1 MPSSKIKPE
10 DTPKAKEILLKIE
23 EGKILVKKITTEA
36 LATPT
41 SEELVK
47 DKINSVLK
55 SCKDFLSDYG
65 TNYQDLIK
73 SSYNGLRSLA
83 NRCLNEVQS
92 FFKNNKDNLLARNL
106 AQAFAK
112 SDKPKKTVNRTF
124 VINGGEA
131 TLEEDMSVKFKETS
145 GEFGYDQMIIDDYQ
159 ARVKE
164 AINTISKQTLT
175 EKTYREV
182 NGRKVGAPVFVS
194 IRNKAEMAVRYD
206 AMKEELKELV
216 ASKEQY
222 VIVSQH
228 ADASLRCSP
237 LQGLL
242 YKLDVN
248 PEEHVKVV
256 LSSKELGSKKPKEI
270 GKVDGN
276 PYYSLKE
283 AMSYGLFSY
292 NCRHRFIKYIPG
304 QKITPQYQY
313 DSKAS
318 EAKREID
325 TNMRTLERQI
335 RMLKEREVLSLD
347 PKERRLFQKTSK
359 MHYERYCKYA
369 KSHGRVINDWRCSIT
384 QSERSYNKSIYRT
397 NGYMPLIS
405 PNASEESLEKIIIE
419 EYKKDNILKCDAPSY
434 DELKKN
440 MQKTL
445 SPEQVE
451 EAIHHLKRWT
461 ANDDGEDSCRSINKA
476 LYDGK
481 VIIGSV
487 NEKSVNNLKLAI
499 ENSGYKTKKG
509 QILYRSDFHNLNE
522 MLKGEYLKIEN
533 GAIEVNK
540 ALYENRG
547 FISCTNDIKSA
558 INYARDKFEDGMQR
572 NVASPR
578 VIFRIKTDKDIPFV
592 PCEGIT
598 LTKGDNEQL
607 FMDGRSFTLKSI
619 DKLTKMY
626 IIINVEIHK

>member
-1 MPSSKIKPE
+1 MPNSKIKPE
-10 DTPKAKEILLKIE
+10 DTPKTKEILLKIE
-23 EGKILVKKITTEA
+23 ESKILVKKITTEA

-55 SCKDFLSDYG
+55 SCKDFLSGYG
-65 TNYQDLIK
+65 TNYQELIK

-131 TLEEDMSVKFKETS
+131 TLEDDMSVKFKETS

-216 ASKEQY
+216 ADKEQY

-248 PEEHVKVV
+248 PEDHIKVV

-313 DSKAS
+313 DSKAA

-325 TNMRTLERQI
+325 INMRTLERQI
-335 RMLKEREVLSLD
+335 RMIKEREVLSLD
-347 PKERRLFQKTSK
+347 PKERKAYIKASKQAQAKYRAYAQK
-359 MHYERYCKYA
+359 
-369 KSHGRVINDWRCSIT
+369 HGRVINEWRCSIT
-384 QSERSYNKSIYRT
+384 RSERTFNKEQTSQTGKPSIMPRESDKLSEEVMEKINARKEFDEFVKDNPKCLNEKSPSSIDNQLKHFLGTKQNDKAKKEGKNKSWFTI
-397 NGYMPLIS
+397 
-405 PNASEESLEKIIIE
+405 
-419 EYKKDNILKCDAPSY
+419 SY
-434 DELKKN
+434 DELISIIKKELPN
-440 MQKTL
+440 MEIRRMKDG
-445 SPEQVE
+445 SFKAIFDFDDYIAYNVDE
-451 EAIHHLKRWT
+451 ET
-461 ANDDGEDSCRSINKA
+461 
-476 LYDGK
+476 
-481 VIIGSV
+481 
-487 NEKSVNNLKLAI
+487 NEIK
-499 ENSGYKTKKG
+499 KTKRVKIHFNSKG
-509 QILYRSDFHNLNE
+509 FHAVPT
-522 MLKGEYLKIEN
+522 MKGVK
-533 GAIEVNK
+533 
-540 ALYENRG
+540 
-547 FISCTNDIKSA
+547 
-558 INYARDKFEDGMQR
+558 
-572 NVASPR
+572 
-578 VIFRIKTDKDIPFV
+578 
-592 PCEGIT
+592 
-598 LTKGDNEQL
+598 
-607 FMDGRSFTLKSI
+607 
-619 DKLTKMY
+619 
-626 IIINVEIHK
+626 

>member
-23 EGKILVKKITTEA
+23 ESKILVKKITTEA
-36 LATPT
+36 LATLT

-55 SCKDFLSDYG
+55 SCKDFLSGYG
-65 TNYQDLIK
+65 TNYQELIK

-83 NRCLNEVQS
+83 NRCLNEVQA

-216 ASKEQY
+216 ADKEQY

-248 PEEHVKVV
+248 PEDHIKVV

-313 DSKAS
+313 DSKAA

-347 PKERRLFQKTSK
+347 PKERKAYIKASKQAQAKYRAYAQK
-359 MHYERYCKYA
+359 
-369 KSHGRVINDWRCSIT
+369 HGRVINEWRCSIT
-384 QSERSYNKSIYRT
+384 RSERTVRKINGSTRDAIEQEMANPNSNENTAINLKIISSSEYDLKFKIDGMRASDCKKIATHSREILNKRNKSEYEDIFAYNIDT
-397 NGYMPLIS
+397 G
-405 PNASEESLEKIIIE
+405 KIINGDVPNQPQTANRSRAME
-419 EYKKDNILKCDAPSY
+419 ELSISNSNYIVVHNHPKSGMPSAGDLTSLLKTWKNSKCCYVICHNGDVWKYQIDHNAVQKFDNIS
-434 DELKKN
+434 
-440 MQKTL
+440 TL
-445 SPEQVE
+445 DYNGSSNREDVRN
-451 EAIHHLKRWT
+451 AI
-461 ANDDGEDSCRSINKA
+461 INKTDPELEA
-476 LYDGK
+476 AKRISKKYGL
-481 VIIGSV
+481 II
-487 NEKSVNNLKLAI
+487 E
-499 ENSGYKTKKG
+499 
-509 QILYRSDFHNLNE
+509 
-522 MLKGEYLKIEN
+522 
-533 GAIEVNK
+533 
-540 ALYENRG
+540 
-547 FISCTNDIKSA
+547 
-558 INYARDKFEDGMQR
+558 
-572 NVASPR
+572 R
-578 VIFRIKTDKDIPFV
+578 V
-592 PCEGIT
+592 
-598 LTKGDNEQL
+598 
-607 FMDGRSFTLKSI
+607 
-619 DKLTKMY
+619 
-626 IIINVEIHK
+626 

>member
-10 DTPKAKEILLKIE
+10 DTPKAKEILLIIE
-23 EGKILVKKITTEA
+23 ESKILVKKITTEA

-41 SEELVK
+41 NEELVK

-83 NRCLNEVQS
+83 NRCLNEVQA

-206 AMKEELKELV
+206 AMKEELQEIV
-216 ASKEQY
+216 ADKEQY

-248 PEEHVKVV
+248 PEDHIKVV

-304 QKITPQYQY
+304 QKITTQYQY
-313 DSKAS
+313 DSKAA
-318 EAKREID
+318 ETKREID
-325 TNMRTLERQI
+325 TNMRALERQI

-347 PKERRLFQKTSK
+347 PKERKAYIKASK
-359 MHYERYCKYA
+359 QAQAKYRA
-369 KSHGRVINDWRCSIT
+369 YATKHGRVINEWRCSIT
-384 QSERSYNKSIYRT
+384 RSERAFNKEQTSQTCKPSIMPQESEKFSEEVTEKINARKEFDEFVKDNPKCLNEKSPSSIDNQLKHFLGTKQNDKAKKEGKNKSWFTI
-397 NGYMPLIS
+397 
-405 PNASEESLEKIIIE
+405 
-419 EYKKDNILKCDAPSY
+419 SY
-434 DELKKN
+434 DELISTIKKELPN
-440 MQKTL
+440 MEIEKKPSGGFDALFDFDDYVAYNVDKKT
-445 SPEQVE
+445 
-451 EAIHHLKRWT
+451 
-461 ANDDGEDSCRSINKA
+461 NK
-476 LYDGK
+476 
-481 VIIGSV
+481 VT
-487 NEKSVNNLKLAI
+487 
-499 ENSGYKTKKG
+499 KTKRVKIHFSSKG
-509 QILYRSDFHNLNE
+509 FHAVPT
-522 MLKGEYLKIEN
+522 LKGVK
-533 GAIEVNK
+533 
-540 ALYENRG
+540 
-547 FISCTNDIKSA
+547 
-558 INYARDKFEDGMQR
+558 
-572 NVASPR
+572 
-578 VIFRIKTDKDIPFV
+578 
-592 PCEGIT
+592 
-598 LTKGDNEQL
+598 
-607 FMDGRSFTLKSI
+607 
-619 DKLTKMY
+619 
-626 IIINVEIHK
+626 

>member
-1 MPSSKIKPE
+1 MPNSKIKPE

-23 EGKILVKKITTEA
+23 ESKILVKKITTEA

-55 SCKDFLSDYG
+55 SCKDFLSGYG
-65 TNYQDLIK
+65 TNYQELIK

-92 FFKNNKDNLLARNL
+92 FFKNNKNNLLAKSL
-106 AQAFAK
+106 AQAFTK
-112 SDKPKKTVNRTF
+112 SDKSKKTVNRTF

-159 ARVKE
+159 AKVKE

-175 EKTYREV
+175 EKTFREV

-216 ASKEQY
+216 ADKEQY

-228 ADASLRCSP
+228 SDASLRCSP

-313 DSKAS
+313 DSKAA

-347 PKERRLFQKTSK
+347 PKERKAYIKASKQAQVKYRAYAQK
-359 MHYERYCKYA
+359 
-369 KSHGRVINDWRCSIT
+369 HGRVINEWRCSIT
-384 QSERSYNKSIYRT
+384 RSERTVRKLNGSARDAMEQEMANPNSNENTAINLKIISSVEYDLKFKTDDMRTSDCKKIAAHSREILNKRNKSEYEDVFAYNIDT
-397 NGYMPLIS
+397 GEIINGDIPNQPQTANRSRAMEELAVSNSNYIVVHNHPKSGMPSAGDLTGLLKTWKNSKCCYVICHNGDVWRYKIDHNTVQKFDNIS
-405 PNASEESLEKIIIE
+405 TLDYNRDSNMEDVRNAIINKTDPELEAAKRISKKYGLIIE
-419 EYKKDNILKCDAPSY
+419 
-434 DELKKN
+434 
-440 MQKTL
+440 
-445 SPEQVE
+445 
-451 EAIHHLKRWT
+451 
-461 ANDDGEDSCRSINKA
+461 
-476 LYDGK
+476 
-481 VIIGSV
+481 
-487 NEKSVNNLKLAI
+487 
-499 ENSGYKTKKG
+499 
-509 QILYRSDFHNLNE
+509 
-522 MLKGEYLKIEN
+522 
-533 GAIEVNK
+533 
-540 ALYENRG
+540 
-547 FISCTNDIKSA
+547 
-558 INYARDKFEDGMQR
+558 
-572 NVASPR
+572 R
-578 VIFRIKTDKDIPFV
+578 V
-592 PCEGIT
+592 
-598 LTKGDNEQL
+598 
-607 FMDGRSFTLKSI
+607 
-619 DKLTKMY
+619 
-626 IIINVEIHK
+626 

>member
-23 EGKILVKKITTEA
+23 ESKILVKKITTEA

-83 NRCLNEVQS
+83 NRCLNEVQA

-216 ASKEQY
+216 ADKEQY

-248 PEEHVKVV
+248 PEDHIKVV

-313 DSKAS
+313 DSKAA

-347 PKERRLFQKTSK
+347 PKERKAYIKASKQAQAKYRAYAQK
-359 MHYERYCKYA
+359 
-369 KSHGRVINDWRCSIT
+369 HGRVINEWRCSIT
-384 QSERSYNKSIYRT
+384 RSERTVRKLNGSTRDAIEQEFNIPRYSFVNDVYKTDEYKECLKQIGINKKKINAIYKGIKKILSNESAAEFEGVYLVDLKNPDKHFFNASGEPTSVNKPVEALNYILEHPNADVLTIHNHRGDSVPSSSDIFALTKFENNRKGIVVGNNGSIYYYEVPRRIDKNKVNEYNKYEDKNYSK
-397 NGYMPLIS
+397 
-405 PNASEESLEKIIIE
+405 EER
-419 EYKKDNILKCDAPSY
+419 Y
-434 DELKKN
+434 
-440 MQKTL
+440 
-445 SPEQVE
+445 
-451 EAIHHLKRWT
+451 
-461 ANDDGEDSCRSINKA
+461 
-476 LYDGK
+476 
-481 VIIGSV
+481 
-487 NEKSVNNLKLAI
+487 
-499 ENSGYKTKKG
+499 
-509 QILYRSDFHNLNE
+509 
-522 MLKGEYLKIEN
+522 
-533 GAIEVNK
+533 
-540 ALYENRG
+540 
-547 FISCTNDIKSA
+547 
-558 INYARDKFEDGMQR
+558 DKFKAMCEDTGIRFIRLRKESFRDDKRR
-572 NVASPR
+572 N
-578 VIFRIKTDKDIPFV
+578 
-592 PCEGIT
+592 
-598 LTKGDNEQL
+598 L
-607 FMDGRSFTLKSI
+607 
-619 DKLTKMY
+619 
-626 IIINVEIHK
+626 

>member
-1 MPSSKIKPE
+1 MPNSKIKPE
-10 DTPKAKEILLKIE
+10 DTPKAKEILPKIE
-23 EGKILVKKITTEA
+23 EAKTLVKKITTEA

-55 SCKDFLSDYG
+55 SCKDFLSGYG
-65 TNYQDLIK
+65 TNYQELIK

-216 ASKEQY
+216 VADKEQY

-248 PEEHVKVV
+248 PEDHIKVV

-313 DSKAS
+313 DSKAA

-347 PKERRLFQKTSK
+347 PKERKTYIKLSK
-359 MHYERYCKYA
+359 EAQAKYKA
-369 KSHGRVINDWRCSIT
+369 YATKHGRVINEWRCSIT
-384 QSERSYNKSIYRT
+384 RSERAVRKLTKTSQSDKITVDSEKTIQISLVSNTEYYEENKKIRAEYHDKIASIPAQIENIQNIYDKAKMAFDLRNQYRQEARNNMNDEKAKSYLEQNEKREISFEEFLKQKMQKYNCSIDE
-397 NGYMPLIS
+397 
-405 PNASEESLEKIIIE
+405 ALEKIIE
-419 EYKKDNILKCDAPSY
+419 SSTHSNAKYDNLFKED
-434 DELKKN
+434 D
-440 MQKTL
+440 
-445 SPEQVE
+445 
-451 EAIHHLKRWT
+451 KR
-461 ANDDGEDSCRSINKA
+461 
-476 LYDGK
+476 
-481 VIIGSV
+481 
-487 NEKSVNNLKLAI
+487 
-499 ENSGYKTKKG
+499 
-509 QILYRSDFHNLNE
+509 
-522 MLKGEYLKIEN
+522 
-533 GAIEVNK
+533 
-540 ALYENRG
+540 
-547 FISCTNDIKSA
+547 
-558 INYARDKFEDGMQR
+558 
-572 NVASPR
+572 
-578 VIFRIKTDKDIPFV
+578 
-592 PCEGIT
+592 
-598 LTKGDNEQL
+598 
-607 FMDGRSFTLKSI
+607 
-619 DKLTKMY
+619 
-626 IIINVEIHK
+626 

>member
-1 MPSSKIKPE
+1 MSNSKIKPE
-10 DTPKAKEILLKIE
+10 DTPNAKEILVKIE
-23 EGKILVKKITTEA
+23 ESKILVKKITTEA

-55 SCKDFLSDYG
+55 SCKDFLSGYG
-65 TNYQDLIK
+65 TNYQELIK

-216 ASKEQY
+216 ADKEQY

-237 LQGLL
+237 LQGRL

-248 PEEHVKVV
+248 PEDHIKVV

-313 DSKAS
+313 DSKAA

-347 PKERRLFQKTSK
+347 PKERKAYIKASKQAQAKYRAYAQK
-359 MHYERYCKYA
+359 
-369 KSHGRVINDWRCSIT
+369 HGRVINEWRCSIT
-384 QSERSYNKSIYRT
+384 RSERSFNKEQTSQTGKPSIMPQESEKLSEEVMEKINARKEFDEFVKDNPKCLNEKSPSSIDNQLKHFLGTKQNDKAKKEGKNKSWFTI
-397 NGYMPLIS
+397 
-405 PNASEESLEKIIIE
+405 
-419 EYKKDNILKCDAPSY
+419 SY
-434 DELKKN
+434 DELISTIKKELPN
-440 MQKTL
+440 MEIRRMKDGSFKATFDFGDYIAYNVDEETNEIKKTRR
-445 SPEQVE
+445 VK
-451 EAIHHLKRWT
+451 IHF
-461 ANDDGEDSCRSINKA
+461 
-476 LYDGK
+476 
-481 VIIGSV
+481 
-487 NEKSVNNLKLAI
+487 
-499 ENSGYKTKKG
+499 NSKG
-509 QILYRSDFHNLNE
+509 FHAVPT
-522 MLKGEYLKIEN
+522 MKGVK
-533 GAIEVNK
+533 
-540 ALYENRG
+540 
-547 FISCTNDIKSA
+547 
-558 INYARDKFEDGMQR
+558 
-572 NVASPR
+572 
-578 VIFRIKTDKDIPFV
+578 
-592 PCEGIT
+592 
-598 LTKGDNEQL
+598 
-607 FMDGRSFTLKSI
+607 
-619 DKLTKMY
+619 
-626 IIINVEIHK
+626 

>member
-1 MPSSKIKPE
+1 MPSSKVKPE
-10 DTPKAKEILLKIE
+10 DTPKAKKILLKIE
-23 EGKILVKKITTEA
+23 EYRTLVKKITTEA
-36 LATPT
+36 LAKPT
-41 SEELVK
+41 SEVLVI
-47 DKINSVLK
+47 DKINSTIR
-55 SCKDFLSDYG
+55 SCEKFLSGYG
-65 TNYQDLIK
+65 TNYKELTK
-73 SSYNGLRSLA
+73 SALKGLRKLA
-83 NRCLNEVQS
+83 NECIKQVAL
-92 FFKNNKDNLLARNL
+92 FFKASQDNLLAKSL
-106 AQAFAK
+106 ATTFAK
-112 SDKPKKTVNRTF
+112 EKKDEPKVKASPKTF
-124 VINGGEA
+124 VVDAESLDL
-131 TLEEDMSVKFKETS
+131 TEDLSVKFKETS
-145 GEFGYDQMIIDDYQ
+145 GEYGYDQMVIDDYQ
-159 ARVKE
+159 KRVKE
-164 AINTISKQTLT
+164 AISNISKLTLT
-175 EKTYREV
+175 EKTFKEV

-216 ASKEQY
+216 DSNEKY

-242 YKLDVN
+242 YRLDVDPTEN
-248 PEEHVKVV
+248 VKCV
-256 LSSKELGSKKPKEI
+256 LSSKEMGTKKPKQI
-270 GKVDGN
+270 GVVDGN

-313 DSKAS
+313 NSKAA

-325 TNMRTLERQI
+325 TNMRALERQI
-335 RMLKEREVLSLD
+335 RMLKEREVLSLE

-369 KSHGRVINDWRCSIT
+369 KSHERVINDWRCSIT

-405 PNASEESLEKIIIE
+405 PNASEESLEKIIIK

-445 SPEQVE
+445 SQEQAE

-461 ANDDGEDSCRSINKA
+461 ANDDGEDSCKKINSA
-476 LYDGK
+476 LYSKTELSGLK
-481 VIIGSV
+481 
-487 NEKSVNNLKLAI
+487 EKSVKNLKLAI
-499 ENSGYKTKKG
+499 ENSGYKTEKG

-572 NVASPR
+572 NVLLH
-578 VIFRIKTDKDIPFV
+578 
-592 PCEGIT
+592 E
-598 LTKGDNEQL
+598 L
-607 FMDGRSFTLKSI
+607 FF
-619 DKLTKMY
+619 
-626 IIINVEIHK
+626 E

>member
-1 MPSSKIKPE
+1 MSNSKIKPE
-10 DTPKAKEILLKIE
+10 DTPNAKEILVKIE
-23 EGKILVKKITTEA
+23 ESKILVKKITTEA

-47 DKINSVLK
+47 DKSKSVLK
-55 SCKDFLSDYG
+55 SCKDFLSGYG
-65 TNYQDLIK
+65 TNYQELIK

-145 GEFGYDQMIIDDYQ
+145 GELGYDQMIIDDYQ

-216 ASKEQY
+216 ADKEQY

-237 LQGLL
+237 LQGRL

-248 PEEHVKVV
+248 PEDHIKVV

-313 DSKAS
+313 DSKAA

-347 PKERRLFQKTSK
+347 PKERKAYIKASKQAQAKYRAYAQK
-359 MHYERYCKYA
+359 
-369 KSHGRVINDWRCSIT
+369 HGRVINEWRCSIT
-384 QSERSYNKSIYRT
+384 RSERSFNKEQTSQTGKPSIMPQESEKLSEELMEKINARKEFDEFVKDNPKCLNEKSPSSIDNQLKHFLGTKQNDKAKKEGKNKSWFTI
-397 NGYMPLIS
+397 
-405 PNASEESLEKIIIE
+405 
-419 EYKKDNILKCDAPSY
+419 SY
-434 DELKKN
+434 DELISTIKKELPN
-440 MQKTL
+440 MEIRKLRGGGFTAL
-445 SPEQVE
+445 FDFDDYVAYNVDE
-451 EAIHHLKRWT
+451 E
-461 ANDDGEDSCRSINKA
+461 N
-476 LYDGK
+476 
-481 VIIGSV
+481 
-487 NEKSVNNLKLAI
+487 NEAK
-499 ENSGYKTKKG
+499 KTKRVKIHFSSKG
-509 QILYRSDFHNLNE
+509 FHAVPT
-522 MLKGEYLKIEN
+522 LKGVK
-533 GAIEVNK
+533 
-540 ALYENRG
+540 
-547 FISCTNDIKSA
+547 
-558 INYARDKFEDGMQR
+558 
-572 NVASPR
+572 
-578 VIFRIKTDKDIPFV
+578 
-592 PCEGIT
+592 
-598 LTKGDNEQL
+598 
-607 FMDGRSFTLKSI
+607 
-619 DKLTKMY
+619 
-626 IIINVEIHK
+626 

>member
-1 MPSSKIKPE
+1 MPNSKIKPE

-23 EGKILVKKITTEA
+23 ESKTLVKKITTEA

-83 NRCLNEVQS
+83 NRCLNEVQA

-131 TLEEDMSVKFKETS
+131 TLEDDMSVKFKETS

-175 EKTYREV
+175 EKAYREV

-206 AMKEELKELV
+206 AMKEELKALV
-216 ASKEQY
+216 ADKEQY

-313 DSKAS
+313 DSKAA

-325 TNMRTLERQI
+325 TNMRALERQI

-347 PKERRLFQKTSK
+347 PKERKAYIKASKQAQAKYRAYAQK
-359 MHYERYCKYA
+359 
-369 KSHGRVINDWRCSIT
+369 HGRVINEWRCSIT
-384 QSERSYNKSIYRT
+384 RSERAFNKEQTSQTCKPSIMPQESEKFSEEVTEKINARKEFDEFVKDNPKCLNEKSPSSIDNQLKHFLGTKQNDKAKKEGKNKSWFTI
-397 NGYMPLIS
+397 
-405 PNASEESLEKIIIE
+405 
-419 EYKKDNILKCDAPSY
+419 SY
-434 DELKKN
+434 DELISTIKKELPN
-440 MQKTL
+440 MEIEKKPSGGFDALFDFDDYVAYNVDKKT
-445 SPEQVE
+445 
-451 EAIHHLKRWT
+451 
-461 ANDDGEDSCRSINKA
+461 NK
-476 LYDGK
+476 
-481 VIIGSV
+481 VT
-487 NEKSVNNLKLAI
+487 
-499 ENSGYKTKKG
+499 KTKRVKIHFSSKG
-509 QILYRSDFHNLNE
+509 FHAVPT
-522 MLKGEYLKIEN
+522 LKGVK
-533 GAIEVNK
+533 
-540 ALYENRG
+540 
-547 FISCTNDIKSA
+547 
-558 INYARDKFEDGMQR
+558 
-572 NVASPR
+572 
-578 VIFRIKTDKDIPFV
+578 
-592 PCEGIT
+592 
-598 LTKGDNEQL
+598 
-607 FMDGRSFTLKSI
+607 
-619 DKLTKMY
+619 
-626 IIINVEIHK
+626 

>member
-1 MPSSKIKPE
+1 MPSSKIRPE

-23 EGKILVKKITTEA
+23 ESKILVKKITTEA

-65 TNYQDLIK
+65 ANYQELIK
-73 SSYNGLRSLA
+73 SSYNGLKSLA

-92 FFKNNKDNLLARNL
+92 FFKNNKDNLLAKNL

-112 SDKPKKTVNRTF
+112 SDKHKKTVNRTF

-175 EKTYREV
+175 EKTFREV

-216 ASKEQY
+216 ADKEQY

-313 DSKAS
+313 DSKAA

-347 PKERRLFQKTSK
+347 SKERKAYIKASKQAQAKYRAYAQK
-359 MHYERYCKYA
+359 
-369 KSHGRVINDWRCSIT
+369 HGRVINEWRCSIT
-384 QSERSYNKSIYRT
+384 RSERAVRKLTKTSQSDKINIEVDELTPCLKNAKDGTIVDTNISPFSPTKQNTKNWEFDWTLEKKQNRDIYALRV
-397 NGYMPLIS
+397 NGDDDVKGLIS
-405 PNASEESLEKIIIE
+405 LSID
-419 EYKKDNILKCDAPSY
+419 KKDYQAVMVHLVESSPQNNPHN
-434 DELKKN
+434 KKF
-440 MQKTL
+440 KSKEFSGIGGHLFAYAVKL
-445 SPEQVE
+445 SFE
-451 EAIHHLKRWT
+451 
-461 ANDDGEDSCRSINKA
+461 
-476 LYDGK
+476 
-481 VIIGSV
+481 
-487 NEKSVNNLKLAI
+487 NNLDGYVFFTAKTRLIDHYSKELGAKLLNGKGDMFI
-499 ENSGYKTKKG
+499 ETK
-509 QILYRSDFHNLNE
+509 E
-522 MLKGEYLKIEN
+522 
-533 GAIEVNK
+533 AK
-540 ALYENRG
+540 ALYERYYG
-547 FISCTNDIKSA
+547 
-558 INYARDKFEDGMQR
+558 
-572 NVASPR
+572 
-578 VIFRIKTDKDIPFV
+578 
-592 PCEGIT
+592 
-598 LTKGDNEQL
+598 KG
-607 FMDGRSFTLKSI
+607 
-619 DKLTKMY
+619 
-626 IIINVEIHK
+626 H

>member
-1 MPSSKIKPE
+1 MPNSKIKPE

-23 EGKILVKKITTEA
+23 ESKILVKKITTEA

-55 SCKDFLSDYG
+55 SCKDFLSGYG
-65 TNYQDLIK
+65 TNYQELIK

-92 FFKNNKDNLLARNL
+92 FFKNNKNNLLAKSL
-106 AQAFAK
+106 AQAFTK
-112 SDKPKKTVNRTF
+112 SDKSKKTVNRTF

-175 EKTYREV
+175 EKTFREV

-216 ASKEQY
+216 ADKEQY

-228 ADASLRCSP
+228 SDASLRCSP

-283 AMSYGLFSY
+283 SMSYGLFSY

-313 DSKAS
+313 DSKAA

-347 PKERRLFQKTSK
+347 PKERKAYIKASKQAQVKYRAYAQK
-359 MHYERYCKYA
+359 
-369 KSHGRVINDWRCSIT
+369 HGRVINEWRCSIT
-384 QSERSYNKSIYRT
+384 RSERSYNKSIYRT

-578 VIFRIKTDKDIPFV
+578 VIYRIKTDKDIPFV

>member
-1 MPSSKIKPE
+1 MSNSKIKPE
-10 DTPKAKEILLKIE
+10 DTPNAKEILVKIE
-23 EGKILVKKITTEA
+23 ESKILVKKITTEA

-55 SCKDFLSDYG
+55 SCKDFLSGYG
-65 TNYQDLIK
+65 TNYQELIK

-216 ASKEQY
+216 ADKEQY

-313 DSKAS
+313 NSKAA

-347 PKERRLFQKTSK
+347 PKERKAYIKASKQAQAKYRVYAQK
-359 MHYERYCKYA
+359 
-369 KSHGRVINDWRCSIT
+369 HGRVINEWRCSIT
-384 QSERSYNKSIYRT
+384 RSERAFNKEQTSRTGKPSIMPRESDKLSEEVMEKINARKEFDEFVKDNPKCLNEKSPSSIDNQLKHFLGTKQNDKAKKEGKNKSWFTI
-397 NGYMPLIS
+397 
-405 PNASEESLEKIIIE
+405 
-419 EYKKDNILKCDAPSY
+419 SY
-434 DELKKN
+434 DELISIIKKELPN
-440 MQKTL
+440 MEIRRMKDG
-445 SPEQVE
+445 SFKAIFDFDDYIAYNVDE
-451 EAIHHLKRWT
+451 ET
-461 ANDDGEDSCRSINKA
+461 
-476 LYDGK
+476 
-481 VIIGSV
+481 
-487 NEKSVNNLKLAI
+487 NEIK
-499 ENSGYKTKKG
+499 KTKRVKIHFNSKG
-509 QILYRSDFHNLNE
+509 FHAVPT
-522 MLKGEYLKIEN
+522 MKGVK
-533 GAIEVNK
+533 
-540 ALYENRG
+540 
-547 FISCTNDIKSA
+547 
-558 INYARDKFEDGMQR
+558 
-572 NVASPR
+572 
-578 VIFRIKTDKDIPFV
+578 
-592 PCEGIT
+592 
-598 LTKGDNEQL
+598 
-607 FMDGRSFTLKSI
+607 
-619 DKLTKMY
+619 
-626 IIINVEIHK
+626 

>member
-1 MPSSKIKPE
+1 MPNSKIKPE

-23 EGKILVKKITTEA
+23 ESKTLVKKITTEA

-83 NRCLNEVQS
+83 NRCLNEVQA

-194 IRNKAEMAVRYD
+194 VRNKAEMAVRYD

-216 ASKEQY
+216 ADKEQY

-248 PEEHVKVV
+248 PEDHIKIV

-270 GKVDGN
+270 GKVDGT

-313 DSKAS
+313 DSKAA

-325 TNMRTLERQI
+325 TNMRALERQI

-347 PKERRLFQKTSK
+347 PKERKAYIKASKQAQAKYRAYAQK
-359 MHYERYCKYA
+359 
-369 KSHGRVINDWRCSIT
+369 HGRVINEWRCSIT
-384 QSERSYNKSIYRT
+384 RSERAARKINGSTRDAIEQEMANPNSNENTAINPKIISSAEYDLKFKTDDMRTSDCKKIAAHSREILNKRNKSEYEDVFAYNIDT
-397 NGYMPLIS
+397 G
-405 PNASEESLEKIIIE
+405 KIINGDVPNQPQTANRSRAME
-419 EYKKDNILKCDAPSY
+419 ELAVSNSNYIVVHNHPKSGMPSAGDLTGLLKTWKNSKCCYVICHNGDVWRYKIDHNAVQKFDNISTLDYNRDS
-434 DELKKN
+434 N
-440 MQKTL
+440 M
-445 SPEQVE
+445 EDVRN
-451 EAIHHLKRWT
+451 AI
-461 ANDDGEDSCRSINKA
+461 INKTDPELEA
-476 LYDGK
+476 AKRISKKYGL
-481 VIIGSV
+481 II
-487 NEKSVNNLKLAI
+487 E
-499 ENSGYKTKKG
+499 
-509 QILYRSDFHNLNE
+509 
-522 MLKGEYLKIEN
+522 
-533 GAIEVNK
+533 
-540 ALYENRG
+540 
-547 FISCTNDIKSA
+547 
-558 INYARDKFEDGMQR
+558 
-572 NVASPR
+572 R
-578 VIFRIKTDKDIPFV
+578 V
-592 PCEGIT
+592 
-598 LTKGDNEQL
+598 
-607 FMDGRSFTLKSI
+607 
-619 DKLTKMY
+619 
-626 IIINVEIHK
+626 

>member
-23 EGKILVKKITTEA
+23 ESKILVKKITTEA

-83 NRCLNEVQS
+83 NRCLNEVQA

-206 AMKEELKELV
+206 AMKEELKVLV
-216 ASKEQY
+216 ADKEQY

-248 PEEHVKVV
+248 PEDHIKVV

-313 DSKAS
+313 DSKAA

-347 PKERRLFQKTSK
+347 PKERKAYIKASKQAQAKYRAYAQK
-359 MHYERYCKYA
+359 
-369 KSHGRVINDWRCSIT
+369 HGRVINEWRCSIT
-384 QSERSYNKSIYRT
+384 RSERSFNKEQTSQTGKPSIMPQESEKLSEEVMEKINARKEFDEFVKDNPKCLNEKSPSSIDNQLKHFLGTKQNDKAKKEGKNKSWFTI
-397 NGYMPLIS
+397 
-405 PNASEESLEKIIIE
+405 
-419 EYKKDNILKCDAPSY
+419 SY
-434 DELKKN
+434 DELISTIKKELPN
-440 MQKTL
+440 MEIRRMKDGSFKATFDFGDYIAYNVDEETNEIKKTRR
-445 SPEQVE
+445 VK
-451 EAIHHLKRWT
+451 IHF
-461 ANDDGEDSCRSINKA
+461 
-476 LYDGK
+476 
-481 VIIGSV
+481 
-487 NEKSVNNLKLAI
+487 
-499 ENSGYKTKKG
+499 NSKG
-509 QILYRSDFHNLNE
+509 FHAVPT
-522 MLKGEYLKIEN
+522 MKGVK
-533 GAIEVNK
+533 
-540 ALYENRG
+540 
-547 FISCTNDIKSA
+547 
-558 INYARDKFEDGMQR
+558 
-572 NVASPR
+572 
-578 VIFRIKTDKDIPFV
+578 
-592 PCEGIT
+592 
-598 LTKGDNEQL
+598 
-607 FMDGRSFTLKSI
+607 
-619 DKLTKMY
+619 
-626 IIINVEIHK
+626 

>member
-1 MPSSKIKPE
+1 MSNSKIKPE
-10 DTPKAKEILLKIE
+10 DTPNAKEILVKIE
-23 EGKILVKKITTEA
+23 ESKILVKKITTEA

-55 SCKDFLSDYG
+55 SCKDFLSGYG
-65 TNYQDLIK
+65 TNYQELIK

-216 ASKEQY
+216 ADKEQY

-237 LQGLL
+237 LQGRL

-248 PEEHVKVV
+248 PEDHIKVV

-313 DSKAS
+313 DSKAA

-347 PKERRLFQKTSK
+347 PKERKAYIKASKQAQAKYRAYAQK
-359 MHYERYCKYA
+359 
-369 KSHGRVINDWRCSIT
+369 HGRVINEWRCSIT
-384 QSERSYNKSIYRT
+384 RSERSFNKEQTSQTGKPSIMPQESEKLSEEVMEKINARKEFDEFVKDNPKCLNEKSPSSIDNQLKHFLGTKQNDKAKKEGKNKSWFTI
-397 NGYMPLIS
+397 
-405 PNASEESLEKIIIE
+405 
-419 EYKKDNILKCDAPSY
+419 SY
-434 DELKKN
+434 DELISTIKKELPN
-440 MQKTL
+440 MEIRKLRGGGFTAL
-445 SPEQVE
+445 FDFDDYVAYNVDE
-451 EAIHHLKRWT
+451 ENNEAKETKRVKIHF
-461 ANDDGEDSCRSINKA
+461 SS
-476 LYDGK
+476 
-481 VIIGSV
+481 
-487 NEKSVNNLKLAI
+487 
-499 ENSGYKTKKG
+499 KG
-509 QILYRSDFHNLNE
+509 FHAVPT
-522 MLKGEYLKIEN
+522 LKGVK
-533 GAIEVNK
+533 
-540 ALYENRG
+540 
-547 FISCTNDIKSA
+547 
-558 INYARDKFEDGMQR
+558 
-572 NVASPR
+572 
-578 VIFRIKTDKDIPFV
+578 
-592 PCEGIT
+592 
-598 LTKGDNEQL
+598 
-607 FMDGRSFTLKSI
+607 
-619 DKLTKMY
+619 
-626 IIINVEIHK
+626 

>member
-1 MPSSKIKPE
+1 MPNSKIKPE

-23 EGKILVKKITTEA
+23 ESKTLVKKITTEA

-55 SCKDFLSDYG
+55 SCKDFLSGYG
-65 TNYQDLIK
+65 TNYQELIK

-92 FFKNNKDNLLARNL
+92 FFKNNKNNLLAKSL

-175 EKTYREV
+175 EKTFREV

-216 ASKEQY
+216 VDKEQY

-228 ADASLRCSP
+228 SDASLRCSP

-313 DSKAS
+313 NSKAA

-347 PKERRLFQKTSK
+347 PKERKAYIKASKQAQAKYRAYAQK
-359 MHYERYCKYA
+359 
-369 KSHGRVINDWRCSIT
+369 HGRVINEWRCSIT
-384 QSERSYNKSIYRT
+384 RSERTVRKINGSTRDAIEQEMANPNSNENTAINLKIISSVEYDLKFKTDDMRTSDCKKIAAHSREILNKRNKSEYEDVFAYNIDT
-397 NGYMPLIS
+397 G
-405 PNASEESLEKIIIE
+405 KIINGDVPNQPQTANRSRAME
-419 EYKKDNILKCDAPSY
+419 ELAVSNSNYIVVHNHPKSGMPSAGDLTGLLKTWKNSKCCYVICHNGDVWRYKIDHNTVQKFDNISTLDYNRDS
-434 DELKKN
+434 N
-440 MQKTL
+440 M
-445 SPEQVE
+445 EDVRN
-451 EAIHHLKRWT
+451 AI
-461 ANDDGEDSCRSINKA
+461 INKTDPELEA
-476 LYDGK
+476 AKRISKKYGL
-481 VIIGSV
+481 II
-487 NEKSVNNLKLAI
+487 E
-499 ENSGYKTKKG
+499 
-509 QILYRSDFHNLNE
+509 
-522 MLKGEYLKIEN
+522 
-533 GAIEVNK
+533 
-540 ALYENRG
+540 
-547 FISCTNDIKSA
+547 
-558 INYARDKFEDGMQR
+558 
-572 NVASPR
+572 R
-578 VIFRIKTDKDIPFV
+578 V
-592 PCEGIT
+592 
-598 LTKGDNEQL
+598 
-607 FMDGRSFTLKSI
+607 
-619 DKLTKMY
+619 
-626 IIINVEIHK
+626 

>member
-1 MPSSKIKPE
+1 MPNSKIKPE
-10 DTPKAKEILLKIE
+10 DTPKAKEILPKIE
-23 EGKILVKKITTEA
+23 EAKTLVKKITTEA

-55 SCKDFLSDYG
+55 SCKDFLSGYG
-65 TNYQDLIK
+65 TNYQELIK

-216 ASKEQY
+216 VADKEQY

-248 PEEHVKVV
+248 PEDHIKVV

-313 DSKAS
+313 DSKAA

-347 PKERRLFQKTSK
+347 PKERKTYIKLSK
-359 MHYERYCKYA
+359 EAQAKYKA
-369 KSHGRVINDWRCSIT
+369 YATKHGRVINEWRCSIT
-384 QSERSYNKSIYRT
+384 RSERAVRKLTKTSQSDKITVDSEKTIQISLVSNTEYYEENKKIRAEYHDKIASIPAQIENIQNIYDKAKMAFDLRNQYRQEARNNMNDEKAKSYLEQNEKREISFEEFLKQKMQKYNCSIDE
-397 NGYMPLIS
+397 
-405 PNASEESLEKIIIE
+405 ALEKIIE
-419 EYKKDNILKCDAPSY
+419 SSTHSNAKYDNLFKED
-434 DELKKN
+434 D
-440 MQKTL
+440 
-445 SPEQVE
+445 
-451 EAIHHLKRWT
+451 KRWF
-461 ANDDGEDSCRSINKA
+461 
-476 LYDGK
+476 
-481 VIIGSV
+481 
-487 NEKSVNNLKLAI
+487 
-499 ENSGYKTKKG
+499 
-509 QILYRSDFHNLNE
+509 IL
-522 MLKGEYLKIEN
+522 
-533 GAIEVNK
+533 
-540 ALYENRG
+540 
-547 FISCTNDIKSA
+547 
-558 INYARDKFEDGMQR
+558 
-572 NVASPR
+572 
-578 VIFRIKTDKDIPFV
+578 
-592 PCEGIT
+592 
-598 LTKGDNEQL
+598 
-607 FMDGRSFTLKSI
+607 
-619 DKLTKMY
+619 
-626 IIINVEIHK
+626 IH

>member
-1 MPSSKIKPE
+1 MPNSKIKPE

-23 EGKILVKKITTEA
+23 EAKTLVKKITTEA

-55 SCKDFLSDYG
+55 SCKDFLSGYG
-65 TNYQDLIK
+65 TNYQELIK

-216 ASKEQY
+216 ADKEQY

-237 LQGLL
+237 LQGRL

-248 PEEHVKVV
+248 PEDHIKVV

-313 DSKAS
+313 DSKAA

-325 TNMRTLERQI
+325 TNMRALERQI
-335 RMLKEREVLSLD
+335 RMLKEREVLSID
-347 PKERRLFQKTSK
+347 SNERKAYIKASKQAQAKYKAYAQK
-359 MHYERYCKYA
+359 
-369 KSHGRVINDWRCSIT
+369 HGRVINEWRCSIT
-384 QSERSYNKSIYRT
+384 RSERALNKEQTSQTCKPSIMPQESEKTRKT
-397 NGYMPLIS
+397 VVKNDIIEGLKKDCEELLANGYSKADLVKEKLYQTL
-405 PNASEESLEKIIIE
+405 PNEKKMHYEKMFRSIV
-419 EYKKDNILKCDAPSY
+419 D
-434 DELKKN
+434 DEHATVDFN
-440 MQKTL
+440 N
-445 SPEQVE
+445 
-451 EAIHHLKRWT
+451 EAIIYF
-461 ANDDGEDSCRSINKA
+461 GEENKMLGRESSIQHILTDHFNQIDENYIT
-476 LYDGK
+476 LLQ
-481 VIIGSV
+481 
-487 NEKSVNNLKLAI
+487 KSVKENNFKLYGTNRLGG
-499 ENSGYKTKKG
+499 ERYESVLEFVNKKG
-509 QILYRSDFHNLNE
+509 KIKGFHIYADRDEEDNLR
-522 MLKGEYLKIEN
+522 IVT
-533 GAIEVNK
+533 A
-540 ALYENRG
+540 
-547 FISCTNDIKSA
+547 FI
-558 INYARDKFEDGMQR
+558 R
-572 NVASPR
+572 
-578 VIFRIKTDKDIPFV
+578 
-592 PCEGIT
+592 
-598 LTKGDNEQL
+598 
-607 FMDGRSFTLKSI
+607 
-619 DKLTKMY
+619 
-626 IIINVEIHK
+626 

>member
-1 MPSSKIKPE
+1 MPSSKIKRE
-10 DTPKAKEILLKIE
+10 DTPKAKEILLIIE
-23 EGKILVKKITTEA
+23 ESKILVKKITTEA

-41 SEELVK
+41 NEELVK

-65 TNYQDLIK
+65 TNYQELIK

-216 ASKEQY
+216 ADKEQY

-248 PEEHVKVV
+248 PEDHIKVV

-313 DSKAS
+313 DSKAAA
-318 EAKREID
+318 AKREID

-347 PKERRLFQKTSK
+347 PKERKAYIKASKQAQAKYRAYAQK
-359 MHYERYCKYA
+359 
-369 KSHGRVINDWRCSIT
+369 HGRVINEWRCSIT
-384 QSERSYNKSIYRT
+384 RSERSFNKEQTSQTGKPSIMPQESEKLSEEVMEKINARKEFDEFVKDNPKCLNEKSPSSIDNQFKHFLGTKQNDKAKKEGKNKSWFTI
-397 NGYMPLIS
+397 
-405 PNASEESLEKIIIE
+405 
-419 EYKKDNILKCDAPSY
+419 SY
-434 DELKKN
+434 DELISTIKKELPN
-440 MQKTL
+440 MEIRKLRGGGFTAL
-445 SPEQVE
+445 FDFDDYVAYNVDE
-451 EAIHHLKRWT
+451 E
-461 ANDDGEDSCRSINKA
+461 N
-476 LYDGK
+476 
-481 VIIGSV
+481 
-487 NEKSVNNLKLAI
+487 NEAK
-499 ENSGYKTKKG
+499 KTKRVKIHFSSKG
-509 QILYRSDFHNLNE
+509 FHAVPT
-522 MLKGEYLKIEN
+522 LKGVK
-533 GAIEVNK
+533 
-540 ALYENRG
+540 
-547 FISCTNDIKSA
+547 
-558 INYARDKFEDGMQR
+558 
-572 NVASPR
+572 
-578 VIFRIKTDKDIPFV
+578 
-592 PCEGIT
+592 
-598 LTKGDNEQL
+598 
-607 FMDGRSFTLKSI
+607 
-619 DKLTKMY
+619 
-626 IIINVEIHK
+626 

>member
-1 MPSSKIKPE
+1 MPNSKIKPE

-23 EGKILVKKITTEA
+23 ESKILVKKITTEA

-47 DKINSVLK
+47 DKINSILK
-55 SCKDFLSDYG
+55 SCKDFLSGYG

-73 SSYNGLRSLA
+73 SSYNGLRNLA

-216 ASKEQY
+216 ADKEQY

-313 DSKAS
+313 DSKAA

-325 TNMRTLERQI
+325 TNMRALERQI

-347 PKERRLFQKTSK
+347 PKERKAYIKASKQAQAKYRAYAQK
-359 MHYERYCKYA
+359 
-369 KSHGRVINDWRCSIT
+369 HGRVINEWRCSIT
-384 QSERSYNKSIYRT
+384 RSERAFNKEQTSQTCKPSIMPQESEKLSEEVTEKINARKEFDEFVKDNPKCLNEKSPSSIDNQLKHFLGTKQNDKAKKEGKNKSWFTI
-397 NGYMPLIS
+397 
-405 PNASEESLEKIIIE
+405 
-419 EYKKDNILKCDAPSY
+419 SY
-434 DELKKN
+434 DELISTIKKELPN
-440 MQKTL
+440 MEIRRMKDGSFKATFDFDDYIAYN
-445 SPEQVE
+445 VDE
-451 EAIHHLKRWT
+451 ET
-461 ANDDGEDSCRSINKA
+461 
-476 LYDGK
+476 
-481 VIIGSV
+481 
-487 NEKSVNNLKLAI
+487 NEIK
-499 ENSGYKTKKG
+499 KTKRVKIHFNSKG
-509 QILYRSDFHNLNE
+509 FHAVPT
-522 MLKGEYLKIEN
+522 MKGVK
-533 GAIEVNK
+533 
-540 ALYENRG
+540 
-547 FISCTNDIKSA
+547 
-558 INYARDKFEDGMQR
+558 
-572 NVASPR
+572 
-578 VIFRIKTDKDIPFV
+578 
-592 PCEGIT
+592 
-598 LTKGDNEQL
+598 
-607 FMDGRSFTLKSI
+607 
-619 DKLTKMY
+619 
-626 IIINVEIHK
+626 

>member
-1 MPSSKIKPE
+1 MPNSKIKPE

-23 EGKILVKKITTEA
+23 ESKILVKKITTEA

-55 SCKDFLSDYG
+55 SCKDFLSGYG
-65 TNYQDLIK
+65 TNYQELIK
-73 SSYNGLRSLA
+73 SSYNGLKSLA
-83 NRCLNEVQS
+83 NRCLKEVQS
-92 FFKNNKDNLLARNL
+92 FFKNNKDNLLAKSL

-112 SDKPKKTVNRTF
+112 SDKSKKTVNRTF

-164 AINTISKQTLT
+164 AINAISKQTLT

-216 ASKEQY
+216 ADKEQY

-313 DSKAS
+313 DSKAA

-347 PKERRLFQKTSK
+347 PKERKAYIKASKQAQAKYRAYAQK
-359 MHYERYCKYA
+359 
-369 KSHGRVINDWRCSIT
+369 HGRVINEWRCSIT
-384 QSERSYNKSIYRT
+384 RSERTFNKEYYST
-397 NGYMPLIS
+397 SNGRIPAIA
-405 PNASEESLEKIIIE
+405 NEESTKLQEEWNKRSQERDLKLENHIEKNVGIKNKIPEKMRDIFNIDSNKKIIFREPDVYRQGSAEHIVKDHGNQIDDAYINKIKETITNPDDVVFHGECYDRKRYYLEKFDHRKGKNDKCFYVFVDENDNGNYEIVTAFIRTKI
-419 EYKKDNILKCDAPSY
+419 KK
-434 DELKKN
+434 
-440 MQKTL
+440 
-445 SPEQVE
+445 
-451 EAIHHLKRWT
+451 
-461 ANDDGEDSCRSINKA
+461 
-476 LYDGK
+476 
-481 VIIGSV
+481 
-487 NEKSVNNLKLAI
+487 
-499 ENSGYKTKKG
+499 
-509 QILYRSDFHNLNE
+509 
-522 MLKGEYLKIEN
+522 
-533 GAIEVNK
+533 
-540 ALYENRG
+540 
-547 FISCTNDIKSA
+547 
-558 INYARDKFEDGMQR
+558 
-572 NVASPR
+572 
-578 VIFRIKTDKDIPFV
+578 
-592 PCEGIT
+592 
-598 LTKGDNEQL
+598 
-607 FMDGRSFTLKSI
+607 
-619 DKLTKMY
+619 
-626 IIINVEIHK
+626 

>member
-1 MPSSKIKPE
+1 MPNSKIKPE

-23 EGKILVKKITTEA
+23 ESKTLVKKITTEA

-55 SCKDFLSDYG
+55 SCKDFLSGYG
-65 TNYQDLIK
+65 TNYQELIK

-83 NRCLNEVQS
+83 NRCLNEAQA

-216 ASKEQY
+216 ADKEQY

-270 GKVDGN
+270 GKIDGN

-313 DSKAS
+313 DSKAA

-325 TNMRTLERQI
+325 TNMRALERQI
-335 RMLKEREVLSLD
+335 RMFKEREVLSLD
-347 PKERRLFQKTSK
+347 PKERKAYIKLSK
-359 MHYERYCKYA
+359 EAQAKYKA
-369 KSHGRVINDWRCSIT
+369 YATKHSRDVNLWRCSIT
-384 QSERSYNKSIYRT
+384 TGEREKFNK
-397 NGYMPLIS
+397 NGTPIIS
-405 PNASEESLEKIIIE
+405 SAISEKIRTEVAKNEIVNGLQKDCEDFIASGYTKE
-419 EYKKDNILKCDAPSY
+419 DLIKQKLYLKLPQDKKEHYEKMFRSIVD
-434 DELKKN
+434 DEHATVDFN
-440 MQKTL
+440 N
-445 SPEQVE
+445 
-451 EAIHHLKRWT
+451 EAIIYF
-461 ANDDGEDSCRSINKA
+461 GEENKMLGRESSIQHILTDHFNQIDENYIT
-476 LYDGK
+476 LLQ
-481 VIIGSV
+481 
-487 NEKSVNNLKLAI
+487 KSVKENNFKLYGTNRLGG
-499 ENSGYKTKKG
+499 ERYESVLEFVNKKG
-509 QILYRSDFHNLNE
+509 KIKGFHIYADRDEEDNLR
-522 MLKGEYLKIEN
+522 IVT
-533 GAIEVNK
+533 A
-540 ALYENRG
+540 
-547 FISCTNDIKSA
+547 FI
-558 INYARDKFEDGMQR
+558 R
-572 NVASPR
+572 
-578 VIFRIKTDKDIPFV
+578 
-592 PCEGIT
+592 
-598 LTKGDNEQL
+598 
-607 FMDGRSFTLKSI
+607 
-619 DKLTKMY
+619 
-626 IIINVEIHK
+626 

>member
-1 MPSSKIKPE
+1 MPNSKIKPE
-10 DTPKAKEILLKIE
+10 DTPNAKEILVKIE
-23 EGKILVKKITTEA
+23 ESKILVKKITTEA

-55 SCKDFLSDYG
+55 SCKDFLSGYG
-65 TNYQDLIK
+65 TNYQELIK

-216 ASKEQY
+216 ADKEQY

-248 PEEHVKVV
+248 PEDHIKVV

-313 DSKAS
+313 DSKAA

-347 PKERRLFQKTSK
+347 PKERKAYIKASKQAQAKYRAYAQK
-359 MHYERYCKYA
+359 
-369 KSHGRVINDWRCSIT
+369 HGRVINEWRCSIT
-384 QSERSYNKSIYRT
+384 RSERSFNKEQTSQTGKPSIMPQESEKLSEEVMEKINARKEFDEFVKDNPKCLNEKSPSSIDNQLKHFLGTKQNDKAKKEGKNKSWFTI
-397 NGYMPLIS
+397 
-405 PNASEESLEKIIIE
+405 
-419 EYKKDNILKCDAPSY
+419 SY
-434 DELKKN
+434 DELISTIKKELPN
-440 MQKTL
+440 MEIRKLRGGGFTAL
-445 SPEQVE
+445 FDFDDYVAYNVDE
-451 EAIHHLKRWT
+451 E
-461 ANDDGEDSCRSINKA
+461 N
-476 LYDGK
+476 
-481 VIIGSV
+481 
-487 NEKSVNNLKLAI
+487 NEAK
-499 ENSGYKTKKG
+499 KTKRVKIHFSSKG
-509 QILYRSDFHNLNE
+509 FHAVPT
-522 MLKGEYLKIEN
+522 LKGVK
-533 GAIEVNK
+533 
-540 ALYENRG
+540 
-547 FISCTNDIKSA
+547 
-558 INYARDKFEDGMQR
+558 
-572 NVASPR
+572 
-578 VIFRIKTDKDIPFV
+578 
-592 PCEGIT
+592 
-598 LTKGDNEQL
+598 
-607 FMDGRSFTLKSI
+607 
-619 DKLTKMY
+619 
-626 IIINVEIHK
+626 

>member
-1 MPSSKIKPE
+1 MPNSKIKPE

-23 EGKILVKKITTEA
+23 ESKILVKKITTEA

-55 SCKDFLSDYG
+55 SCKDFLSGYG
-65 TNYQDLIK
+65 TNYQELIK

-92 FFKNNKDNLLARNL
+92 FFKNNKDNLLAKSL

-131 TLEEDMSVKFKETS
+131 TLEENMSVKFKETS

-175 EKTYREV
+175 EKTFREV

-216 ASKEQY
+216 ADKEQY

-313 DSKAS
+313 DSKAA

-347 PKERRLFQKTSK
+347 LKERKAYIKASKQAQAKYRVYAQK
-359 MHYERYCKYA
+359 
-369 KSHGRVINDWRCSIT
+369 HGRVINEWRCSIT
-384 QSERSYNKSIYRT
+384 RSERAFNKEQTSRTGKPSIMPRESDKLSEEVMEKINARKEFDEFVKDNPKCLNEKSPSSIDNQLKHFLGTKQNDKAKKEGKNKSWFTI
-397 NGYMPLIS
+397 
-405 PNASEESLEKIIIE
+405 
-419 EYKKDNILKCDAPSY
+419 SY
-434 DELKKN
+434 DELISIIKKELPN
-440 MQKTL
+440 MEIRRMKDG
-445 SPEQVE
+445 SFKAIFDFDDYIAYNVDE
-451 EAIHHLKRWT
+451 ET
-461 ANDDGEDSCRSINKA
+461 
-476 LYDGK
+476 
-481 VIIGSV
+481 
-487 NEKSVNNLKLAI
+487 NEIK
-499 ENSGYKTKKG
+499 KTKRVKIHFNSKG
-509 QILYRSDFHNLNE
+509 FHAVPT
-522 MLKGEYLKIEN
+522 MKGVK
-533 GAIEVNK
+533 
-540 ALYENRG
+540 
-547 FISCTNDIKSA
+547 
-558 INYARDKFEDGMQR
+558 
-572 NVASPR
+572 
-578 VIFRIKTDKDIPFV
+578 
-592 PCEGIT
+592 
-598 LTKGDNEQL
+598 
-607 FMDGRSFTLKSI
+607 
-619 DKLTKMY
+619 
-626 IIINVEIHK
+626 

>member
-1 MPSSKIKPE
+1 MPNSKIKPE
-10 DTPKAKEILLKIE
+10 DTPKTKEILLKIE
-23 EGKILVKKITTEA
+23 ESKILVKKITTEA

-55 SCKDFLSDYG
+55 SCKDFLSGYG
-65 TNYQDLIK
+65 TNYQELIK

-92 FFKNNKDNLLARNL
+92 FFKNNKDNLLAKSL

-112 SDKPKKTVNRTF
+112 SDKSKKTVNRTF

-131 TLEEDMSVKFKETS
+131 TLEKNMSVKFKETS

-175 EKTYREV
+175 EKTFREV

-216 ASKEQY
+216 ADKEQY

-313 DSKAS
+313 DSKAA

-347 PKERRLFQKTSK
+347 PKERKAYIKASKQAQAKYRVYAQK
-359 MHYERYCKYA
+359 
-369 KSHGRVINDWRCSIT
+369 HGRVINEWRCSIT
-384 QSERSYNKSIYRT
+384 RSERAFNKEQTSRTGKPSIMPRESDKLSEEVMEKINARKEFDEFVKDNPKCLNEKSPSSIDNQLKHFLGTKQNDKAKKEGKNKSWFTI
-397 NGYMPLIS
+397 
-405 PNASEESLEKIIIE
+405 
-419 EYKKDNILKCDAPSY
+419 SY
-434 DELKKN
+434 DELISIIKKELPN
-440 MQKTL
+440 MEIRRMKDG
-445 SPEQVE
+445 SFKAIFDFDDYIAYNVDE
-451 EAIHHLKRWT
+451 ET
-461 ANDDGEDSCRSINKA
+461 
-476 LYDGK
+476 
-481 VIIGSV
+481 
-487 NEKSVNNLKLAI
+487 NEIK
-499 ENSGYKTKKG
+499 KTKRVKIHFNSKG
-509 QILYRSDFHNLNE
+509 FHAVPT
-522 MLKGEYLKIEN
+522 MKGVK
-533 GAIEVNK
+533 
-540 ALYENRG
+540 
-547 FISCTNDIKSA
+547 
-558 INYARDKFEDGMQR
+558 
-572 NVASPR
+572 
-578 VIFRIKTDKDIPFV
+578 
-592 PCEGIT
+592 
-598 LTKGDNEQL
+598 
-607 FMDGRSFTLKSI
+607 
-619 DKLTKMY
+619 
-626 IIINVEIHK
+626 

>member
-1 MPSSKIKPE
+1 MPNSKIKPE

-23 EGKILVKKITTEA
+23 ESKILVKKITTEA

-55 SCKDFLSDYG
+55 SCKDFLSGYG
-65 TNYQDLIK
+65 TNYQELIK
-73 SSYNGLRSLA
+73 NSYNGLRSLA

-182 NGRKVGAPVFVS
+182 NGRKVGAPIFVS

-216 ASKEQY
+216 ADKEQY

-228 ADASLRCSP
+228 SDASLRCSP

-313 DSKAS
+313 DSKAA

-347 PKERRLFQKTSK
+347 PKERKAYIKASKQAQAKYRAYAQK
-359 MHYERYCKYA
+359 
-369 KSHGRVINDWRCSIT
+369 HGRVINEWRCSIT
-384 QSERSYNKSIYRT
+384 RSERAFNKEQTSQTGKPSIMPQESEKLSEEVMEKINARKEFDEFVKDNPKCLNEKSPSSIDNQLKHFLGTKQNDKAKKEGKNKSWFTI
-397 NGYMPLIS
+397 
-405 PNASEESLEKIIIE
+405 
-419 EYKKDNILKCDAPSY
+419 SY
-434 DELKKN
+434 DELISTIKKELPN
-440 MQKTL
+440 MEIRRMKDGSFKATFDFDDYIAYN
-445 SPEQVE
+445 VDE
-451 EAIHHLKRWT
+451 ET
-461 ANDDGEDSCRSINKA
+461 
-476 LYDGK
+476 
-481 VIIGSV
+481 
-487 NEKSVNNLKLAI
+487 NEIK
-499 ENSGYKTKKG
+499 KTKRVKIHFNSKG
-509 QILYRSDFHNLNE
+509 FHAVPT
-522 MLKGEYLKIEN
+522 MKGVK
-533 GAIEVNK
+533 
-540 ALYENRG
+540 
-547 FISCTNDIKSA
+547 
-558 INYARDKFEDGMQR
+558 
-572 NVASPR
+572 
-578 VIFRIKTDKDIPFV
+578 
-592 PCEGIT
+592 
-598 LTKGDNEQL
+598 
-607 FMDGRSFTLKSI
+607 
-619 DKLTKMY
+619 
-626 IIINVEIHK
+626 

>member
-1 MPSSKIKPE
+1 MPNSKIKPE
-10 DTPKAKEILLKIE
+10 DTPNAKEILLKIE
-23 EGKILVKKITTEA
+23 ESKTLVKKITTEA

-55 SCKDFLSDYG
+55 SCKDFLSGYG
-65 TNYQDLIK
+65 TNYQELIK

-83 NRCLNEVQS
+83 NRCLNEVQA

-145 GEFGYDQMIIDDYQ
+145 GEYGYDQMIIDDYQ

-216 ASKEQY
+216 TDKEQY

-276 PYYSLKE
+276 SYYSLKE

-313 DSKAS
+313 DSKAA
-318 EAKREID
+318 EARREID

-347 PKERRLFQKTSK
+347 PKERKAYIKLSK
-359 MHYERYCKYA
+359 EAQAKYKA
-369 KSHGRVINDWRCSIT
+369 YATKHGRVINEWRCSIT
-384 QSERSYNKSIYRT
+384 RSERTFNKEQTSQTGKPSIMPQESEKLSEEVTEKINARKEFDEFVKDNPKCLNEKTPSSIDNQLKHFLGTKQNDKAKKEGKNKSWFTI
-397 NGYMPLIS
+397 
-405 PNASEESLEKIIIE
+405 
-419 EYKKDNILKCDAPSY
+419 SY
-434 DELKKN
+434 DELISTIKKELPN
-440 MQKTL
+440 MEIRRMKDGSFKATFDFGDYIAYN
-445 SPEQVE
+445 VDE
-451 EAIHHLKRWT
+451 ET
-461 ANDDGEDSCRSINKA
+461 
-476 LYDGK
+476 
-481 VIIGSV
+481 
-487 NEKSVNNLKLAI
+487 NEIK
-499 ENSGYKTKKG
+499 KTKRVKIHFNSKG
-509 QILYRSDFHNLNE
+509 FHAVPT
-522 MLKGEYLKIEN
+522 MKGVK
-533 GAIEVNK
+533 
-540 ALYENRG
+540 
-547 FISCTNDIKSA
+547 
-558 INYARDKFEDGMQR
+558 
-572 NVASPR
+572 
-578 VIFRIKTDKDIPFV
+578 
-592 PCEGIT
+592 
-598 LTKGDNEQL
+598 
-607 FMDGRSFTLKSI
+607 
-619 DKLTKMY
+619 
-626 IIINVEIHK
+626 

>member
-1 MPSSKIKPE
+1 MPNSKIKPE
-10 DTPKAKEILLKIE
+10 DTPNAKEILVKIE
-23 EGKILVKKITTEA
+23 ESKILVKKITTEA

-41 SEELVK
+41 NEELVK

-83 NRCLNEVQS
+83 NRCLNEVQA

-131 TLEEDMSVKFKETS
+131 TIEEDMSVKFKETS

-216 ASKEQY
+216 ADKEQY

-248 PEEHVKVV
+248 PEDHIKVV

-304 QKITPQYQY
+304 QKITPQYQHN
-313 DSKAS
+313 SKAA

-325 TNMRTLERQI
+325 TNMRALERQI

-347 PKERRLFQKTSK
+347 PKERKAYIKASKQAQAKYRAYAQK
-359 MHYERYCKYA
+359 
-369 KSHGRVINDWRCSIT
+369 HGRVINEWRCSIT
-384 QSERSYNKSIYRT
+384 RSERAFNKEQTSQTGKPSIMPQESEKLSEEVTEKINARKEFDEFVKDNPKCLNEKSPSSIDNQLKHFLGTKQNDKAKKEGKNKSWFTI
-397 NGYMPLIS
+397 
-405 PNASEESLEKIIIE
+405 
-419 EYKKDNILKCDAPSY
+419 SY
-434 DELKKN
+434 DELISTIKKELPN
-440 MQKTL
+440 MEIEKKPSGGFDALFDFDDYVAYNVDKKT
-445 SPEQVE
+445 
-451 EAIHHLKRWT
+451 
-461 ANDDGEDSCRSINKA
+461 NKV
-476 LYDGK
+476 K
-481 VIIGSV
+481 
-487 NEKSVNNLKLAI
+487 
-499 ENSGYKTKKG
+499 KTKRVKIHFSSKG
-509 QILYRSDFHNLNE
+509 FHAVPT
-522 MLKGEYLKIEN
+522 LKGVK
-533 GAIEVNK
+533 
-540 ALYENRG
+540 
-547 FISCTNDIKSA
+547 
-558 INYARDKFEDGMQR
+558 
-572 NVASPR
+572 
-578 VIFRIKTDKDIPFV
+578 
-592 PCEGIT
+592 
-598 LTKGDNEQL
+598 
-607 FMDGRSFTLKSI
+607 
-619 DKLTKMY
+619 
-626 IIINVEIHK
+626 

>member
-23 EGKILVKKITTEA
+23 ESKTLVKKITTEA

-55 SCKDFLSDYG
+55 SCKDFLSGYG

-73 SSYNGLRSLA
+73 SSYNGLRNLA
-83 NRCLNEVQS
+83 NRCLNEVQA

-145 GEFGYDQMIIDDYQ
+145 GEFGYDQMIIEDYQ

-206 AMKEELKELV
+206 AMKEELKEFV
-216 ASKEQY
+216 ADKEQY

-248 PEEHVKVV
+248 PEDHIKVV

-313 DSKAS
+313 DSKAA

-335 RMLKEREVLSLD
+335 RMLKEREVLSID
-347 PKERRLFQKTSK
+347 SNERKAYIKASKQAQAKYRAYAQK
-359 MHYERYCKYA
+359 
-369 KSHGRVINDWRCSIT
+369 HGRVINEWRCSIT
-384 QSERSYNKSIYRT
+384 RSERAFNKEQTSQTGKPSIMPQESEKISEEVTEKINARKEFDEFVKDNPKCLNEKSPSSIDNQLKHFLGTKQNDKAKKEGKNKSWFTI
-397 NGYMPLIS
+397 
-405 PNASEESLEKIIIE
+405 
-419 EYKKDNILKCDAPSY
+419 SY
-434 DELKKN
+434 DELISTIKKELPN
-440 MQKTL
+440 MEIRRMKDGSFKATFDFDDYIAYN
-445 SPEQVE
+445 VDE
-451 EAIHHLKRWT
+451 ET
-461 ANDDGEDSCRSINKA
+461 
-476 LYDGK
+476 
-481 VIIGSV
+481 
-487 NEKSVNNLKLAI
+487 NEIK
-499 ENSGYKTKKG
+499 KTKRVKIHFNSKG
-509 QILYRSDFHNLNE
+509 FHAVPT
-522 MLKGEYLKIEN
+522 MKGVK
-533 GAIEVNK
+533 
-540 ALYENRG
+540 
-547 FISCTNDIKSA
+547 
-558 INYARDKFEDGMQR
+558 
-572 NVASPR
+572 
-578 VIFRIKTDKDIPFV
+578 
-592 PCEGIT
+592 
-598 LTKGDNEQL
+598 
-607 FMDGRSFTLKSI
+607 
-619 DKLTKMY
+619 
-626 IIINVEIHK
+626 

>member
-1 MPSSKIKPE
+1 MADVKWIKIATNMFDNRKIKLIEVMPE
-10 DTPKAKEILLKIE
+10 GDAIIAIWFKLLCLAGTTNDSGTVYFTKDIPYTE
-23 EGKILVKKITTEA
+23 EMLASIFNRP
-36 LATPT
+36 LATVRLAIAT
-41 SEELVK
+41 FKKFEMVEIVDDFIQISNWEKYQNLDGL
-47 DKINSVLK
+47 DKIREQTRKRVALHRLK
-55 SCKDFLSDYG
+55 QKTLQS
-65 TNYQDLIK
+65 
-73 SSYNGLRSLA
+73 
-83 NRCLNEVQS
+83 NETQCNVMC
-92 FFKNNKDNLLARNL
+92 NA
-106 AQAFAK
+106 
-112 SDKPKKTVNRTF
+112 TVTQPN
-124 VINGGEA
+124 
-131 TLEEDMSVKFKETS
+131 
-145 GEFGYDQMIIDDYQ
+145 
-159 ARVKE
+159 
-164 AINTISKQTLT
+164 
-175 EKTYREV
+175 
-182 NGRKVGAPVFVS
+182 
-194 IRNKAEMAVRYD
+194 

-216 ASKEQY
+216 ADKEQY

-248 PEEHVKVV
+248 PEDHIKVV

-313 DSKAS
+313 DSKAA

-325 TNMRTLERQI
+325 TNMRALERQI

-445 SPEQVE
+445 SQEQAE

-461 ANDDGEDSCRSINKA
+461 ANDDGEDSCKKINSA
-476 LYDGK
+476 LYSKTELSGLK
-481 VIIGSV
+481 
-487 NEKSVNNLKLAI
+487 EKSVKNLKLAI
-499 ENSGYKTKKG
+499 ENSGYKTEKG

-607 FMDGRSFTLKSI
+607 FMDGRTFTLKSI
-619 DKLTKMY
+619 DKLTKSY
-626 IIINVEIHK
+626 IIINVEIRK

>member
-1 MPSSKIKPE
+1 MSNSKIKPE
-10 DTPKAKEILLKIE
+10 DTPNAKEILVKIE
-23 EGKILVKKITTEA
+23 ESKILVKKITTEA

-55 SCKDFLSDYG
+55 SCKDFLSGYG
-65 TNYQDLIK
+65 TNYQELIK

-175 EKTYREV
+175 EKTFREV

-216 ASKEQY
+216 ADKEQY

-313 DSKAS
+313 DSKAA

-347 PKERRLFQKTSK
+347 PKERKAYIKASKQAQAKYRVYAQK
-359 MHYERYCKYA
+359 
-369 KSHGRVINDWRCSIT
+369 HGRVINEWRCSIT
-384 QSERSYNKSIYRT
+384 RSERAFNKEQTSRTGKPSIMPRESDKLSEEVMEKINARKEFDEFVKDNPKCLNEKSPSSIDNQLKHFLGTKQNDKAKKEGKNKSWFTI
-397 NGYMPLIS
+397 
-405 PNASEESLEKIIIE
+405 
-419 EYKKDNILKCDAPSY
+419 SY
-434 DELKKN
+434 DELISIIKKELPN
-440 MQKTL
+440 MEIRRMKDG
-445 SPEQVE
+445 SFKAIFDFDDYIAYNVDE
-451 EAIHHLKRWT
+451 ET
-461 ANDDGEDSCRSINKA
+461 
-476 LYDGK
+476 
-481 VIIGSV
+481 
-487 NEKSVNNLKLAI
+487 NEIK
-499 ENSGYKTKKG
+499 KTKRVKIHFNSKG
-509 QILYRSDFHNLNE
+509 FHAVPT
-522 MLKGEYLKIEN
+522 MKGVK
-533 GAIEVNK
+533 
-540 ALYENRG
+540 
-547 FISCTNDIKSA
+547 
-558 INYARDKFEDGMQR
+558 
-572 NVASPR
+572 
-578 VIFRIKTDKDIPFV
+578 
-592 PCEGIT
+592 
-598 LTKGDNEQL
+598 
-607 FMDGRSFTLKSI
+607 
-619 DKLTKMY
+619 
-626 IIINVEIHK
+626 

>member
-1 MPSSKIKPE
+1 MPNSKIKPE
-10 DTPKAKEILLKIE
+10 DTPKTKEILLKIE
-23 EGKILVKKITTEA
+23 ESKILVKKITTEA

-55 SCKDFLSDYG
+55 SCKDFLSGYG
-65 TNYQDLIK
+65 TNYQELIK

-131 TLEEDMSVKFKETS
+131 TLEDDMSVKFKETS

-216 ASKEQY
+216 ADKEQY

-248 PEEHVKVV
+248 PEDHIKVV

-313 DSKAS
+313 DSKAA

-335 RMLKEREVLSLD
+335 RMIKEREVLSLD
-347 PKERRLFQKTSK
+347 PKERKAYIKASKQAQAKYRAYAQK
-359 MHYERYCKYA
+359 
-369 KSHGRVINDWRCSIT
+369 HGRVINEWRCSIT
-384 QSERSYNKSIYRT
+384 RSERTFNKEQTSQTGKPSIMPRESDKLSEEVMEKINARKEFDEFVKDNPKCLNEKSPSSIDNQLKHFLGTKQNDKAKKEGKNKSWFTI
-397 NGYMPLIS
+397 
-405 PNASEESLEKIIIE
+405 
-419 EYKKDNILKCDAPSY
+419 SY
-434 DELKKN
+434 DELISIIKKELPN
-440 MQKTL
+440 MEIRRMKDG
-445 SPEQVE
+445 SFKAIFDFDDYIAYNVDE
-451 EAIHHLKRWT
+451 ET
-461 ANDDGEDSCRSINKA
+461 
-476 LYDGK
+476 
-481 VIIGSV
+481 
-487 NEKSVNNLKLAI
+487 NEIK
-499 ENSGYKTKKG
+499 KTKRVKIHFNSKG
-509 QILYRSDFHNLNE
+509 FHAVPT
-522 MLKGEYLKIEN
+522 MKGVK
-533 GAIEVNK
+533 
-540 ALYENRG
+540 
-547 FISCTNDIKSA
+547 
-558 INYARDKFEDGMQR
+558 
-572 NVASPR
+572 
-578 VIFRIKTDKDIPFV
+578 
-592 PCEGIT
+592 
-598 LTKGDNEQL
+598 
-607 FMDGRSFTLKSI
+607 
-619 DKLTKMY
+619 
-626 IIINVEIHK
+626 

>member
-1 MPSSKIKPE
+1 MPNSKIKPE
-10 DTPKAKEILLKIE
+10 DTPNAKEILLKIE
-23 EGKILVKKITTEA
+23 ESKILVKKITTEA

-55 SCKDFLSDYG
+55 SCKDFLSGYG
-65 TNYQDLIK
+65 TNYQELIK

-92 FFKNNKDNLLARNL
+92 FFKNNKDNLLAGNL

-216 ASKEQY
+216 ADKEQY

-248 PEEHVKVV
+248 PEDHIKVV

-313 DSKAS
+313 DSKAA

-325 TNMRTLERQI
+325 TNMRALERQI
-335 RMLKEREVLSLD
+335 RMLKEREVLSID
-347 PKERRLFQKTSK
+347 SNERKAYIKASKQAQAKYRAYAQK
-359 MHYERYCKYA
+359 
-369 KSHGRVINDWRCSIT
+369 HGRVINEWRCSIT
-384 QSERSYNKSIYRT
+384 RSERALNKEQTSQTCKPSIMPQESEKLSEEVTEKINARKEFDEFVKDNPKCLNEKSPSSIDNQLKHFLGTKQNDKAKKEGKNKSWFTI
-397 NGYMPLIS
+397 
-405 PNASEESLEKIIIE
+405 
-419 EYKKDNILKCDAPSY
+419 SY
-434 DELKKN
+434 DELISTIKKELPN
-440 MQKTL
+440 MEIRRMKDGSFKATFDFGDYIAYNVDEETNEIKKTRR
-445 SPEQVE
+445 VK
-451 EAIHHLKRWT
+451 IHF
-461 ANDDGEDSCRSINKA
+461 
-476 LYDGK
+476 
-481 VIIGSV
+481 
-487 NEKSVNNLKLAI
+487 
-499 ENSGYKTKKG
+499 NSKG
-509 QILYRSDFHNLNE
+509 FHAVPT
-522 MLKGEYLKIEN
+522 MKGVK
-533 GAIEVNK
+533 
-540 ALYENRG
+540 
-547 FISCTNDIKSA
+547 
-558 INYARDKFEDGMQR
+558 
-572 NVASPR
+572 
-578 VIFRIKTDKDIPFV
+578 
-592 PCEGIT
+592 
-598 LTKGDNEQL
+598 
-607 FMDGRSFTLKSI
+607 
-619 DKLTKMY
+619 
-626 IIINVEIHK
+626 

>member
-1 MPSSKIKPE
+1 MPNSKIKPE

-23 EGKILVKKITTEA
+23 ESKTLVKKITTEA

-83 NRCLNEVQS
+83 NRCLNEVQA
-92 FFKNNKDNLLARNL
+92 FFKNNKDNLLINDL

-216 ASKEQY
+216 ADKEQY

-304 QKITPQYQY
+304 QKIIPQYQY
-313 DSKAS
+313 DSKAA

-347 PKERRLFQKTSK
+347 PKERKAYIKASKQAQAKYRAYAQK
-359 MHYERYCKYA
+359 
-369 KSHGRVINDWRCSIT
+369 HGRVINEWRCSIT
-384 QSERSYNKSIYRT
+384 RSERAVRKINGSTRDAIEQEMANPNSNENTAINLKIISSAEYDLKFKTDDMRTSDCKKIAAHSREILNKRNKSEYEDVFAYNIDT
-397 NGYMPLIS
+397 G
-405 PNASEESLEKIIIE
+405 KIINGDVPNQPQTANRSRAME
-419 EYKKDNILKCDAPSY
+419 ELAVSNYNYIVVHNHPKSGMPSAGDLTGLLKTWKNSKCCYVICHNGDVWRYKIDHNAVQKFDNIS
-434 DELKKN
+434 
-440 MQKTL
+440 TL
-445 SPEQVE
+445 DYNRDSKMEDVRN
-451 EAIHHLKRWT
+451 AI
-461 ANDDGEDSCRSINKA
+461 INKTDPELEA
-476 LYDGK
+476 AKRISKKYGL
-481 VIIGSV
+481 II
-487 NEKSVNNLKLAI
+487 E
-499 ENSGYKTKKG
+499 
-509 QILYRSDFHNLNE
+509 
-522 MLKGEYLKIEN
+522 
-533 GAIEVNK
+533 
-540 ALYENRG
+540 
-547 FISCTNDIKSA
+547 
-558 INYARDKFEDGMQR
+558 
-572 NVASPR
+572 R
-578 VIFRIKTDKDIPFV
+578 V
-592 PCEGIT
+592 
-598 LTKGDNEQL
+598 
-607 FMDGRSFTLKSI
+607 
-619 DKLTKMY
+619 
-626 IIINVEIHK
+626 